1 MSHRTRS
8 TVRLRRV
15 LLSAL
20 AVLLMLA
27 GCAAPAT
34 PQPVVQDVTTPVE
47 LQPVALNGGKLR
59 VVATTNIV
67 ADVVANIGGDRI
79 ELTALMGPGVDPH
92 GYQLTPGDRR
102 LLEDAHVV
110 FVNGLGLEEGVLP
123 FLASL
128 DSGAPVVSVNAGV
141 ETIEFDAMAHSHDHD
156 HAHGDHQHEDHAHD
170 HAPVEVLRRVL
181 VADTGAATVTVVDLP
196 SGEIAGTLELS
207 APARL
212 YAAENERHVYAVQTD
227 ADLVNVIDGGLWTED
242 HGDHMHDYLIAP
254 SLAAPTF
261 SGGRPIHFVSHHG
274 QIAIFFDGDGTA
286 AVFSGARPAQEVEVT
301 LLDSG
306 RPHHG
311 VAVPLGERALIS
323 LPTTDD
329 AVLPLGVQ
337 LMTLAGEVLAEWA
350 ECPGLHGEAP
360 LGDWVAFGCTDG
372 VLLVDAHH
380 DEPVTVKVAKP
391 VDDPDRRTGTL
402 IAHPDLPY
410 WIGNFGSRDLVRI
423 DAETLEATLIP
434 LPGASAAFRLDPS
447 DGGRIVVVTLDG
459 QLHTLD
465 PMSGEVVGSVAVA
478 TPIPADAPR
487 GTPRPGLAVDPGVAY
502 VSDPGAGMLHVVDLD
517 TLAVTLSVAVGGA
530 PSSLAVV
537 GLPVAHEHDHAHEHT
552 HAHESDHAHEDE
564 HEHADDHDHDDHHHH
579 HHGEDPHT
587 WFSVPVVMAWTTT
600 IAETLSALDPD
611 GAAEY
616 VAAAE
621 AYRAELAALDAE
633 IRAMVATLP
642 VERRKLVTD
651 HDSFGYYAAEYGFEV
666 IGAVIPSFSTLAAP
680 SAQELARLQDQI
692 RAEGVPAIFVG
703 TTVNPGVAD
712 RIAQDLGI
720 RVVMVYHGALS
731 DADGSAPTYIAM
743 MRYNTQAIV
752 DALR

>member
-1 MSHRTRS
+1 MSHLSRHPM
-8 TVRLRRV
+8 RLRRA
-15 LLSAL
+15 LLSSLAAL
-20 AVLLMLA
+20 LVVV
-27 GCAAPAT
+27 GCATPPI
-34 PQPVVQDVTTPVE
+34 PQPVVQEVAASTD
-47 LQPVALNGGKLR
+47 LQAVDLGGGKLR

-67 ADVVANIGGDRI
+67 ADVVANIGGDHI

-123 FLASL
+123 FLADL
-128 DSGAPVVSVNAGV
+128 DSGAPVVTVNAGI
-141 ETIEFDAMAHSHDHD
+141 ETIEFMAAHDHD
-156 HAHGDHQHEDHAHD
+156 HEAHD
-170 HAPVEVLRRVL
+170 HEAHDHEAHDHEHVDVMRRVL
-181 VADTGAATVTVVDLP
+181 VADAKTATVTVVDLP
-196 SGEIAGTLELS
+196 GGEIAGTLDLS
-207 APARL
+207 ASARL
-212 YAAENERHVYAVQTD
+212 YAAEDGRYVYAVQAD

-242 HGDHMHDYLIAP
+242 HGDHMHDYLVAP
-254 SLAAPTF
+254 SLAAPVI

-274 QIAIFFDGDGTA
+274 QVAIFFDGDGTA
-286 AVFSGARPAQEVEVT
+286 AIFSGARPAQESEIV

-311 VAVPLGERALIS
+311 VAVPLGDHALLS
-323 LPTTDD
+323 LPTNDD

-337 LMTLAGEVLAEWA
+337 LMTLAGEVVAEFA
-350 ECPGLHGEAP
+350 DCPGLHGEAP

-380 DEPVTVKVAKP
+380 DEPVAVKVAKP

-402 IAHPDLPY
+402 ISHHDLPY

-423 DAETLEATLIP
+423 DADTLETTLIP
-434 LPGASAAFRLDPS
+434 LPGASAGFQLDPA

-459 QLHTLD
+459 LLHTLD
-465 PMSGEVVGSVAVA
+465 PMTGDLLGSVAVA

-502 VSDPGAGMLHVVDLD
+502 VTDPAAGLLHVVDLD
-517 TLAVTLSVAVGGA
+517 ALAVTLAVEVGGT
-530 PSSLAVV
+530 PSPLTVV
-537 GLPVAHEHDHAHEHT
+537 GLPVSHEHAHGEDHAHGEG
-552 HAHESDHAHEDE
+552 
-564 HEHADDHDHDDHHHH
+564 HHHH
-579 HHGEDPHT
+579 HDGDDPHT
-587 WFSVPVVMAWTTT
+587 WFSVPVVMAWTAN
-600 IAETLSALDPD
+600 IADALAALDP
-611 GAAEY
+611 ANAEAY
-616 VAAAE
+616 AAAAE
-621 AYRAELAALDAE
+621 NYRSELAELDAE

-642 VERRKLVTD
+642 AERRKLVTD

-666 IGAVIPSFSTLAAP
+666 IGAVIPAFSTLAAP
-680 SAQELARLQDQI
+680 SAQDLARLQDQI

-703 TTVNPGVAD
+703 TTVNPSLAE
-712 RIAQDLGI
+712 RLAQDLGI
-720 RVVMVYHGALS
+720 RVVMIYHGALS
-731 DADGSAPTYIAM
+731 DAAGTASTYIAM